1 MHLEQLVDAIGL
13 RRGPAVVTGP
23 AGCGKTQLC
32 RALVQQVDAST
43 LTAPIFDPVESE
55 EDLLTRILSAFGIV
69 SRVAPPSAR
78 PRATKQEL
86 VDALV
91 QFLRGLR
98 RINANAVLI
107 VDDAQN
113 LPDTALAQIESLA
126 DLEIGRESLLQVVL
140 AGTPELLDRLR
151 SPEGS
156 SLDQGVAIRVALD
169 APSAEAQSPPW
180 LQRRVSSVA
189 ALLVIALAS
198 ALAVGVTTILY
209 RQLGF

>member
-1 MHLEQLVDAIGL
+1 MHLERLVDAIGL

-23 AGCGKTQLC
+23 TGSGKTELC
-32 RALVQQVDAST
+32 HALVRQVDAST
-43 LTAPIFDPVESE
+43 LTALIFDPVESE

-69 SRVAPPSAR
+69 SRGAPSAR

-86 VDALV
+86 VDALI
-91 QFLRGLR
+91 QFLRALR
-98 RINANAVLI
+98 PINANAVLI

-126 DLEIGRESLLQVVL
+126 DLEVGRESLLQIVL
-140 AGTPELLDRLR
+140 AGTPELLDRLH

-169 APSAEAQSPPW
+169 APSAEAQSPAW

-189 ALLVIALAS
+189 ALFVIVLAS

-209 RQLGF
+209 QRLGF